1 MARPVI
7 EQIKDYGHPRRG
19 WLGVRIQGVTDEIA
33 ESLGLDKPRGA
44 LIASVNDG
52 GPAQK
57 GGIQPG
63 DVVLNFDGK
72 DIPDVRQLP
81 RIVAETQIDK
91 SVKVTVWRKRKEEA
105 VDVKVGELDESDQ
118 VAAADTSKQSTTPPD
133 DTPSVKTLGL
143 SLSNITPDLR
153 TKFSLAD
160 DAAGVVVVDVQN
172 NSPGSEKQL
181 KAGDIIVE
189 VAQEEVKSPSQ
200 VVDKIEEAKKAGRK
214 SVLMLID
221 RAGELGWKALRIDGK
236 G

>member
-1 MARPVI
+1 
-7 EQIKDYGHPRRG
+7 
-19 WLGVRIQGVTDEIA
+19 VRIQGVTDEIA

-72 DIPDVRQLP
+72 EIPDVRQLP
-81 RIVAETQIDK
+81 RIVAETPIDK

-118 VAAADTSKQSTTPPD
+118 VASADASKQSTTTPD

-143 SLSNITPDLR
+143 SLSSITPDLR

-181 KAGDIIVE
+181 KAGDVIVE
-189 VAQEEVKSPSQ
+189 VAQEEVKSPAQ

-214 SVLMLID
+214 SVLLLID